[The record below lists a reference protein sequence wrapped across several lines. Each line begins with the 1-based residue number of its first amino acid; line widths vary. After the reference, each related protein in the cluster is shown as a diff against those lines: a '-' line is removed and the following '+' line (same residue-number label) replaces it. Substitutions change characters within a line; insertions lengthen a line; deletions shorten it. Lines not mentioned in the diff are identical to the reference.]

1 MISSLVFWCVVGVVV
16 VLFGAWLTGRHKTN
30 LKRNPMEKLANTLE
44 KRFNSCI
51 NDLNN
56 SLKRPE
62 DVQNEMLEALDDY
75 KAEKVKE
82 VKNLIVNLTQTET
95 NIDSN
100 IRSLINARE
109 NIKKNIATIKAQDN
123 PDVNLGGSLM
133 KQLEN
138 VEKSIDV
145 AEKSKENIKQQVL
158 NINGKVATFNTKIEI
173 KRTEVLTLISTYVAN
188 SCNHTMKL
196 DIDLSDL
203 MSDYTTEMTIADRQA
218 QVDAIVANKVTN
230 KTEETTPQEYIDKF
244 NNYKI

>member
-1 MISSLVFWCVVGVVV
+1 MITSLVFWCAVGVVA
-16 VLFGAWLTGRHKTN
+16 VLLGAWLSGRKKTN
-30 LKRNPMEKLANTLE
+30 LKRSPMEKLAHTLE

-56 SLKRPE
+56 SLKKPE

-75 KAEKVKE
+75 KKEKVSE

-95 NIDSN
+95 NIASN
-100 IRSLINARE
+100 IRSLENAKA
-109 NIKKNIATIKAQDN
+109 NIQKNIASIKSQPN

-133 KQLEN
+133 KQLE
-138 VEKSIDV
+138 SIENSIEI
-145 AEKSKENIKQQVL
+145 AKKSKENIKHQVL
-158 NINGKVATFNTKIEI
+158 DINGKVATFNTKIEI

-203 MSDYTTEMTIADRQA
+203 MNDYTTEMTIQDRQA
-218 QVDAIVANKVTN
+218 QVDAIVANKVTDES
-230 KTEETTPQEYIDKF
+230 EETTPQEYIDKF